1 MASSLKE
8 MGNIKD
14 FRAQLE
20 SKKFCFCLP
29 VRLGVFI
36 VSLFTMLA
44 GSIIAAIA
52 WMQVAQQS
60 GKSVEVTD
68 QVAAYVHATIF
79 SLLGVLSVFGFVG
92 SLTRVRGLVIAFSVG
107 LAIHL
112 GLSIASGVFTMFTIF
127 RPNPAKSVASCIA
140 EAAPTPELLEETRNI
155 CNTGMA
161 IAKGVIVAIY
171 VVSWI
176 LQLYSYFIVDRY
188 SDQLE
193 EEEMAKL
200 AAIMPQ
206 QPHQPMS
213 YVGYPHSHRFSY
225 SAYHG
230 DARRSYD
237 DRYGRQDPYPPQP
250 YPPQG
255 QDPRDYQQ
263 YDDGQYQQQN
273 GGRQQRPLSQEEYD
287 FSLRQQQ
294 QQQEPYLGRGK
305 DASDRA

>member
-1 MASSLKE
+1 

-29 VRLGVFI
+29 VRLGVFV
-36 VSLFTMLA
+36 VSLITMLA

-52 WMQVAQQS
+52 WIQVAQQN
-60 GKSVEVTD
+60 GKRVEVTD
-68 QVAAYVHATIF
+68 QVAAYVHAAIF
-79 SLLGVLSVFGFVG
+79 SMLGVLSVFGFVG
-92 SLTRVRGLVIAFSVG
+92 SLTRVRGLIVSYSVG
-107 LAIHL
+107 LALHL

-127 RPNPAKSVASCIA
+127 RPNPANSVESCIK
-140 EAAPTPELLEETRNI
+140 ESNPTPELLEETKNI

-171 VVSWI
+171 VVSWL
-176 LQLYSYFIVDRY
+176 LQLYAYFIVDRY

-200 AAIMPQ
+200 AAVLPQ

-213 YVGYPHSHRFSY
+213 YVGYPHNHRFSY

-230 DARRSYD
+230 DPRRMSYD
-237 DRYGRQDPYPPQP
+237 DRYGRQSDPYPPQP

-255 QDPRDYQQ
+255 GQEQDWQNQQDPNGRPQRPMSADYG
-263 YDDGQYQQQN
+263 YGQPQQQAPWN
-273 GGRQQRPLSQEEYD
+273 NRG
-287 FSLRQQQ
+287 
-294 QQQEPYLGRGK
+294 GK
-305 DASDRA
+305 DASNLA

>member
-1 MASSLKE
+1 
-8 MGNIKD
+8 
-14 FRAQLE
+14 
-20 SKKFCFCLP
+20 
-29 VRLGVFI
+29 
-36 VSLFTMLA
+36 MLA
-44 GSIIAAIA
+44 GSIIAAVA
-52 WMQVAQQS
+52 WMQVSQQS

-92 SLTRVRGLVIAFSVG
+92 SLTRVRGLVISYSVG

-127 RPNPAKSVASCIA
+127 RPNPANSVETCIK
-140 EAAPTPELLEETRNI
+140 ESNPTPELLEETKNI

-171 VVSWI
+171 VVSWL
-176 LQLYSYFIVDRY
+176 LQLYAYFIVDRY

-193 EEEMAKL
+193 EEEMAKM

-225 SAYHG
+225 SAYQG
-230 DARRSYD
+230 DPRRMSYD
-237 DRYGRQDPYPPQP
+237 DRYGRQDGPYPPQP

-255 QDPRDYQQ
+255 QEQDQQ
-263 YDDGQYQQQN
+263 QYQQD
-273 GGRQQRPLSQEEYD
+273 GRQRPASAEYGY
-287 FSLRQQQ
+287 SLPPQQA
-294 QQQEPYLGRGK
+294 YGRGK
-305 DASDRA
+305 DASNLA

>member
-1 MASSLKE
+1 

-29 VRLGVFI
+29 VRLGVFV
-36 VSLFTMLA
+36 VSLITMLA
-44 GSIIAAIA
+44 GSIIAAVA
-52 WMQVAQQS
+52 WMQVSQQS

-92 SLTRVRGLVIAFSVG
+92 SLTRVRGLVISYSVG

-127 RPNPAKSVASCIA
+127 RPNPANSVETCIK
-140 EAAPTPELLEETRNI
+140 ESNPTPELLEETKEYLQHRD
-155 CNTGMA
+155 GHR
-161 IAKGVIVAIY
+161 KGYA
-171 VVSWI
+171 
-176 LQLYSYFIVDRY
+176 YFIVDRY

-193 EEEMAKL
+193 EEEMAKM

-225 SAYHG
+225 SASG
-230 DARRSYD
+230 AD
-237 DRYGRQDPYPPQP
+237 
-250 YPPQG
+250 
-255 QDPRDYQQ
+255 QQ
-263 YDDGQYQQQN
+263 QYQQQYQQD
-273 GGRQQRPLSQEEYD
+273 GRQRPASAEYGY
-287 FSLRQQQ
+287 SLPPQQA
-294 QQQEPYLGRGK
+294 YGRW
-305 DASDRA
+305 